1 MTITITEALGAL
13 QTAIEALLPVPA
25 DPALAPVVRIHPL
38 SFQPVGVGGVLSH
51 VLTVPRGALEARRIA
66 AQLVLR
72 VKAAN
77 QSGLT
82 AAEATASAA
91 LVGADP
97 VGLRSQGIFK
107 LRRTASANPD
117 VEDAAGA
124 GRDVHFDVLFEYRKL
139 PQSDEGVITEILAD
153 SFLRS
158 TAAPIHKLFSS
169 EFQSDPLTQF
179 DVRDDPQANGSG
191 AWQYDAQRAELLQVS
206 SMGGGSNDF
215 NADKAGT
222 ALVLRPAAVPALAR
236 NFVLW
241 ASVRSDVGGGIGL
254 VFRYLDP
261 ANHYFFLMNTPQPYR
276 LLARKVDSQASFLDS
291 AGRSSAMGYDPD
303 VWNLVRL
310 SVQDQDFEI
319 AINGAVA
326 LRGRDAALAQPGS
339 VGFLCRNNSGARF
352 RLLRWLALD

>member
-1 MTITITEALGAL
+1 MPA
-13 QTAIEALLPVPA
+13 PA
-25 DPALAPVVRIHPL
+25 DPALAPEVHIQPL

-51 VLTVPRGALEARRIA
+51 TQSVPRGAVQARRLA
-66 AQLVLR
+66 ARLVLR
-72 VKAAN
+72 VKAAS

-91 LVGADP
+91 LVGADAS
-97 VGLRSQGIFK
+97 GLRSQGIFK
-107 LRRTASANPD
+107 LRPAATVNPN
-117 VEDAAGA
+117 VEDPAGA

-139 PQSDEGVITEILAD
+139 PQADTGVIEAIVAD
-153 SFLRS
+153 SLLRAS
-158 TAAPIHKLFSS
+158 SGTVRQLFSS
-169 EFQSDPLTQF
+169 EFQLDPLTQF
-179 DVRDDPQANGSG
+179 DVRDDPQAQGSG
-191 AWQYDAQRAELLQVS
+191 DWQYDAQRAELLQVAS
-206 SMGGGSNDF
+206 LSGGSNDF
-215 NADKAGT
+215 DADKAGT

-241 ASVRSDVGGGIGL
+241 ASMRSDVGGGIGL

-261 ANHYFFLMNTPQPYR
+261 ANHYFFLMNEPQSYR
-276 LLARKVDSQASFLDS
+276 LLARKVDAQAAFLDS
-291 AGRSSAMGYDPD
+291 AGRTQDAGYAPD

-326 LRGRDAALAQPGS
+326 LRGRDAALDQAGS
-339 VGFLCRNNSGARF
+339 VGLLCRNNSGARF

>member
-25 DPALAPVVRIHPL
+25 DPALTPEVRIHPL

-77 QSGLT
+77 PSELT

-107 LRRTASANPD
+107 LRRTALANPNL
-117 VEDAAGA
+117 EDAAGA
-124 GRDVHFDVLFEYRKL
+124 GRDVHFEVLFEYRKL
-139 PQSDEGVITEILAD
+139 PQSDAGVITDIVAD
-153 SFLRS
+153 SFLRA
-158 TAAPIHKLFSS
+158 TDAPIRKLFSS
-169 EFQSDPLTQF
+169 EFQSDSLTQF
-179 DVRDDPQANGSG
+179 DVLDDPQAGTG
-191 AWQYDAQRAELLQVS
+191 EWQYDAQRAELLQVAS
-206 SMGGGSNDF
+206 VSGGSNDF

-222 ALVLRPAAVPALAR
+222 ALVLRAAAVPALAR

-241 ASVRSDVGGGIGL
+241 ASMRSDAGGGIGL

-261 ANHYFFLMNTPQPYR
+261 ANHYFFLMNAPQPYR

-291 AGRSSAMGYDPD
+291 AGRTQELGYDPD

-326 LRGRDAALAQPGS
+326 LRGQDAALAQPGS